1 MKLKFLQQLSSI
13 NCRNPFLISLWN
25 MLFVKILELEKHEVM
40 SFNLVVHPALLR
52 RQRNNAR
59 KDERNIF

>member
-1 MKLKFLQQLSSI
+1 
-13 NCRNPFLISLWN
+13 